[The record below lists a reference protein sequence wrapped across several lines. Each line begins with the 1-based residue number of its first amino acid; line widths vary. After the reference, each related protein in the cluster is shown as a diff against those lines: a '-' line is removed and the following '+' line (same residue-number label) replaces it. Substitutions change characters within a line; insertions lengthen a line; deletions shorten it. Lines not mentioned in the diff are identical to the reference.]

1 MFRYAGEA
9 RVVPV
14 LIQVLQSLVVL
25 TLAPLYAGVLS
36 RAEAVVASKRGPSV
50 LQPYRDLAKLL
61 RKGSAVSDQ
70 ASWVFRGA
78 PFVAFACYLTVS
90 VIVPII
96 TSDPLPLAF
105 LADLI
110 GGAFVLTL
118 AGFVISLSGLD
129 TASPYGGLGSSRAS
143 WIGSMAEPALILVFF
158 TVGAVSAS
166 DNPYLMNHAVASSP
180 YVVVLPTH
188 LLGLVAFFMIVLVD
202 NGRIPIEAP
211 GGTTEI
217 SMIEE
222 SRVLEYSGRGYARH
236 LVRQAAV
243 LPDRRVPGGRVHARP
258 GRRGH
263 LVRDRSVTG
272 MQSLSA
278 TSAAGVLL
286 DLSGVLI
293 LLLAFACLASKLF
306 NRYLAYYGAQSVVL
320 SFAAATSAVAF
331 HSTELWILAALT
343 LAIKGIAIPAA
354 ARRLLIRRLA
364 LKRDAAMSTGLS
376 TSLIAGG
383 ALTAFAYLVT
393 RPALLPHG
401 TVAAAV
407 VPLSTAVILLGS
419 LSMVVRRH
427 TVAQLIGWLIVEN
440 GVFLGAI
447 TLVATFPFIVEAG
460 IFLDIV
466 AGVLIMVVFVS
477 GLTRQLAEASAAELR
492 ELRG

>member
-1 MFRYAGEA
+1 ME
-9 RVVPV
+9 
-14 LIQVLQSLVVL
+14 
-25 TLAPLYAGVLS
+25 
-36 RAEAVVASKRGPSV
+36 
-50 LQPYRDLAKLL
+50 
-61 RKGSAVSDQ
+61 
-70 ASWVFRGA
+70 
-78 PFVAFACYLTVS
+78 
-90 VIVPII
+90 
-96 TSDPLPLAF
+96 
-105 LADLI
+105 
-110 GGAFVLTL
+110 
-118 AGFVISLSGLD
+118 
-129 TASPYGGLGSSRAS
+129 
-143 WIGSMAEPALILVFF
+143 
-158 TVGAVSAS
+158 
-166 DNPYLMNHAVASSP
+166 
-180 YVVVLPTH
+180 
-188 LLGLVAFFMIVLVD
+188 
-202 NGRIPIEAP
+202 
-211 GGTTEI
+211 
-217 SMIEE
+217 
-222 SRVLEYSGRGYARH
+222 
-236 LVRQAAV
+236 
-243 LPDRRVPGGRVHARP
+243 
-258 GRRGH
+258 
-263 LVRDRSVTG
+263 
-272 MQSLSA
+272 SLSA

-343 LAIKGIAIPAA
+343 LAIKGIAIPMA

-401 TVAAAV
+401 TVASAV

-419 LSMVVRRH
+419 LSMVLRRH

-460 IFLDIV
+460 IFLDVV